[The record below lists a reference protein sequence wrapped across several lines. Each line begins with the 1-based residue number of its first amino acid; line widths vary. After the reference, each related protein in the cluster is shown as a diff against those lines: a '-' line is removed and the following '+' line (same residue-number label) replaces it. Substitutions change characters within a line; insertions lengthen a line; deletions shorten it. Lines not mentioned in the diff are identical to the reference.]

1 MDQNWMKRQRELTD
15 RLNRY
20 RNEYYNLNSPSVSD
34 AVYDRLFE
42 ELQALEKQTG
52 IQMANSPTSTVGYP
66 AVSRLE
72 KTNHTIPLLSLDK
85 VKNTE
90 ELCRFMGEH
99 QVMFMLK
106 LDGLTIKLTYEGGR
120 LVEAATR
127 GDGDVG
133 EIVTH
138 NTRAISGIPAHIQ
151 YEDRLVVTGE
161 AFIRPSDFEQLKTTL
176 VDSDGKPYK
185 NSRNLAAGSV
195 RLFDAGT
202 CLGRRLMFM
211 PFNVLEGM
219 EELPRKSERL
229 KALRPLGFLPCKYM
243 VTKRPLTQKETEDG
257 IRQLKEYAADAD
269 IPIDGIVITYNDIAL
284 SKSCGRTG
292 HHYKDGLAF
301 KFEDDLFQTKLQTI
315 EWTPGRTGE
324 IAPVAIFEPVEID
337 GCEVSRASLHN
348 LSFIEDLE
356 LAPGCRILVS
366 KRNMIIP
373 HVEENLDRGNFSMDA
388 VIPHQ
393 CPCCGEPTRIHETS
407 GRGENGEERVI
418 KTLFCDNA
426 ACETRR
432 LKQFVHFVSKKAMN
446 IEGLSEGTLEKLIG
460 RGWIHSYLDIYRLD
474 QHRNEIIRM
483 DGFGEKSWQR
493 LWDAI
498 QQSRSTTFER
508 YVIAMDIPMVGNTAS
523 KVLCREFHGSLD
535 EFRDAVYGGY
545 DFRQLP
551 DFGET
556 LHNNIQ
562 EWFNKEENFCIW
574 EELQMM
580 MNIQKPVEADNQTI
594 NRDNSFSG
602 KTIVVTGKVEPY
614 TRDEMNS
621 LIASLGAVAGSS
633 VTRKTD
639 YLVCGE
645 KAGSKLSKARELDI
659 PVLTPEEF
667 FRMANVA

>member
-34 AVYDRLFE
+34 TAYDRLFE
-42 ELQALEKQTG
+42 ELQAVEKQTG
-52 IQMANSPTSTVGYP
+52 VQMANSPTNTVGYP
-66 AVSRLE
+66 AVSKLE
-72 KTNHTIPLLSLDK
+72 KTNHSIPLLSLDK

-106 LDGLTIKLTYEGGR
+106 LDGLTVKLTYEGGR

-138 NTRAISGIPAHIQ
+138 NTCAISGIPARIQ

-176 VDSDGKPYK
+176 VDGDGKPYK
-185 NSRNLAAGSV
+185 NGRNLAAGSV
-195 RLFDAGT
+195 RLFDAGA
-202 CLGRRLMFM
+202 CLGRRLQFM

-229 KALRPLGFLPCKYM
+229 KALRPLGFQPCKYM
-243 VTKRPLTQKETEDG
+243 VTKRPLTQKETEEG
-257 IRQLKEYAADAD
+257 IRRLKEYAADAD

-373 HVEENLDRGNFSMDA
+373 HVEENLDRGNFSLDA

-393 CPCCGEPTRIHETS
+393 CPCCGELTRIHETK
-407 GRGENGEERVI
+407 GRGEDGEERSI

-446 IEGLSEGTLEKLIG
+446 IEGLS
-460 RGWIHSYLDIYRLD
+460 
-474 QHRNEIIRM
+474 
-483 DGFGEKSWQR
+483 
-493 LWDAI
+493 
-498 QQSRSTTFER
+498 
-508 YVIAMDIPMVGNTAS
+508 
-523 KVLCREFHGSLD
+523 
-535 EFRDAVYGGY
+535 
-545 DFRQLP
+545 
-551 DFGET
+551 
-556 LHNNIQ
+556 
-562 EWFNKEENFCIW
+562 
-574 EELQMM
+574 
-580 MNIQKPVEADNQTI
+580 
-594 NRDNSFSG
+594 
-602 KTIVVTGKVEPY
+602 
-614 TRDEMNS
+614 
-621 LIASLGAVAGSS
+621 
-633 VTRKTD
+633 
-639 YLVCGE
+639 
-645 KAGSKLSKARELDI
+645 
-659 PVLTPEEF
+659 
-667 FRMANVA
+667 

>member
-42 ELQALEKQTG
+42 ELQDLESATG
-52 IQMANSPTSTVGYP
+52 VQMANSPTNTVGYP
-66 AVSRLE
+66 AVSKLE
-72 KTNHTIPLLSLDK
+72 KTNHSIPLLSLEK
-85 VKNTE
+85 VKNAE
-90 ELCRFMGEH
+90 DLCRFMGEH

-106 LDGLTIKLTYEGGR
+106 LDGLTIKLTYEGGK

-138 NTRAISGIPAHIQ
+138 NTRAISGIPANIQ

-185 NSRNLAAGSV
+185 NGRNLAAGSV

-393 CPCCGEPTRIHETS
+393 CPCCGEPTRIHETK
-407 GRGENGEERVI
+407 GRGENGEERSI

-474 QHRNEIIRM
+474 QHKDEIIQM
-483 DGFGEKSWQR
+483 EGFGEKSWQR

-498 QQSRSTTFER
+498 QQSRNTTFER

-523 KVLCREFHGSLD
+523 RVLCREFHGSLD

-556 LHNNIQ
+556 LHSNIQ
-562 EWFNKEENFCIW
+562 EWFNEEENFCIW

-580 MNIQKPVEADNQTI
+580 MNIQKPVETDNQTVNQN
-594 NRDNSFSG
+594 NRFSG

-621 LIASLGAVAGSS
+621 LITSLGAVAGSS

-645 KAGSKLSKARELDI
+645 KAGSKLSKARELGI